1 MEAELDQVL
10 KSAKQALQAFEGPL
24 AQDVDAATR
33 ISQTITSQSAA
44 LRTKIEDT
52 VQVLN
57 KLQQLL
63 TPPQNI
69 LMDALFGATNTKVLY
84 CAAHYRF
91 ADILQTSPLTVP
103 ALASQ
108 AGIDGGAC
116 QQLVRYLLE
125 LGFFTYDSS
134 TALLSNNA
142 ASDLLRSD
150 HWTTWHACIP
160 QYADQHYSILARLPD
175 AVAAAADGSKQQQ
188 RRTAAQL
195 FHGSDEPL
203 YAIMER
209 TGATAAFHRA
219 IGAFGVAEAPGLL
232 GDYPWAEVG
241 GELVTDVGCG
251 RGDFAVGYL
260 RAFPAARAAVFELPE
275 TAALVRRRVEGG
287 DGEGGVRERLEVF
300 EGDFYE
306 DALPR
311 SAVYFLK
318 WVFHNWDDEH
328 CIKLLRRLREA
339 IVVKPG
345 VSRVLVVET
354 VIREGRQGSF
364 ARYADIRMLAQ
375 LNNRERT
382 LEEYRDIARKGGFEI
397 HDIITPRGCL
407 TQVLDLRPNAFQPLE
422 GQPLSFPVDLVPL
435 FNNRAFGLVP
445 NESDFD
451 GTGSSYP
458 ADSIPPPS
466 FVYSGFNYQFP
477 EYQKAGNDNV
487 IATGQTVSVPRGKY
501 INVAMLAASES
512 GIASSTINA
521 SYADDSQTSDAVLVP
536 AWWNWPYPAGGD
548 IVLPYRLTNETVDY
562 NRSNIFQ
569 AIGWLD
575 SSKELTS
582 LTLPNVTGG
591 SSTSPG
597 GAAIE
602 NRLHIFALS
611 LLPVAN
617 NPPEGPQLEVQYA
630 RSTQKWIE
638 GSNKTQIFEVL
649 INNVGTGFALKD
661 HSVSVWVDSSGVE
674 TVTNGTVKRLR
685 NGDQTFVE
693 IGVTNKAGVEP
704 GTAGNATVYIAGE
717 GIPSSQYTFNATFG
731 IADFEATYDSV
742 YAHETPNWFND
753 AKYGIF
759 IHWGVYSVP
768 GWGNSGENES
778 YAEWY
783 WWDQNKGPGTDVG
796 TWEYH
801 LDTYGPDVVYDDF
814 IQNFTASAFDPK
826 EWVDLFADAG
836 ANYFVQVSKHHD
848 GYAIFDLPA
857 NVSQRTSVALT
868 PHRNL
873 LQELFD
879 AAETYQPQLHR
890 AVYYSL
896 PEWFHPDYAPLGFGD
911 WPGGNATNPYTNV
924 TLPYTGYV
932 PVADYITDVIV
943 PEMDTLAAMGTEV
956 MWCDIGG
963 PNVTAE
969 WASAWFNAAAAQGR
983 QVAMNARCGLPGDF
997 DTPEYARY
1005 AGVQARKW
1013 ESNLGMDPYS
1023 YGYNRATPAGA
1034 YMNASTIARSLVDIA
1049 SKNGNFLLD
1058 VGPMQDGTILEVE
1071 QRNLREAGRWI
1082 KAHGEAVFGTR
1093 YWSVTPQEGESVR
1106 FTTTADAF
1114 YVLLLE
1120 RPGGEVVLESPV
1132 PWVEGDE
1139 VVVVGGSMNGTVV
1152 PSRVGEGGA
1161 VVLEVAGEVADA
1173 DEFVWVFKIPY

>member
-91 ADILQTSPLTVP
+91 ADILQTSPLTGP

-175 AVAAAADGSKQQQ
+175 AVAAAADGNSKQQ

-328 CIKLLRRLREA
+328 CVKLLRRLREA

-407 TQVLDLRPNAFQPLE
+407 TQVLDLRPNTFQPLE

-487 IATGQTVSVPRGKY
+487 IAIGQTVSVPRGKY

-521 SYADDSQTSDAVLVP
+521 SYADDSQASDAVLVP

-591 SSTSPG
+591 S
-597 GAAIE
+597 
-602 NRLHIFALS
+602 N
-611 LLPVAN
+611 
-617 NPPEGPQLEVQYA
+617 
-630 RSTQKWIE
+630 
-638 GSNKTQIFEVL
+638 
-649 INNVGTGFALKD
+649 
-661 HSVSVWVDSSGVE
+661 SSGVE

-783 WWDQNKGPGTDVG
+783 WWDQNQGPGTDVG